1 MRYYH
6 VSKLISL
13 LQTMKFMIVVKF
25 PFDNIVSLYCAYIF
39 STCKLSINYWYCSPA
54 KIPDSTLYIKFGK
67 SQLFRNKTCFCPAVL
82 FKALTTPSEDG
93 FFFIVKQILCA
104 KITDICD
111 KENLNT
117 GLFQYREKETWHPL
131 TNRRITTRYRKNDDR
146 TEVVLVTLFVRNG

>member
-13 LQTMKFMIVVKF
+13 LQTMNFMIVVKF
-25 PFDNIVSLYCAYIF
+25 PFDNIVSVYCAYIF
-39 STCKLSINYWYCSPA
+39 STCKLSINYWYCSPE
-54 KIPDSTLYIKFGK
+54 KYPTERYIKFGK

-82 FKALTTPSEDG
+82 FKALSTPSEDG
-93 FFFIVKQILCA
+93 FFFEPNFMCQNHRH
-104 KITDICD
+104 CD